1 MRDARGDLRGTCD
14 AFGRLT
20 PSQVFKRPVEPST
33 RNLIEQL
40 TRFTVTH
47 GLSALGGIVILT
59 LGWMLAGWVGRA
71 IDASLARLQT
81 MDATL
86 RRFTASLARYV
97 ILTFTVLAVL
107 SQFGIQ
113 TASLIAVFGAAGL
126 AIGLALQGTLSNLA
140 AGIMILVFRPFR
152 VGDDVEAAG
161 SRGTVVAIDLFSTEL
176 CRPDNVQLV
185 VPNGKIWGQ
194 PVTNYSAHKARR
206 LELKLVIDDSRDL
219 DEVIGAVQATV
230 VADSRVRP
238 DPGPAVTLS
247 DLTESAVTL
256 PAQVWC
262 GAADYKDLKVSLMKN
277 LKRTLKAALKTA
289 TS

>member
-1 MRDARGDLRGTCD
+1 M
-14 AFGRLT
+14 
-20 PSQVFKRPVEPST
+20 EPST
-33 RNLIEQL
+33 KDLIEQL
-40 TRFTVTH
+40 TLFTVTH
-47 GLSALGGIVILT
+47 GLSAFGGNVILT
-59 LGWMLAGWVGRA
+59 LGWMLAGWMGRA
-71 IDASLARLQT
+71 IDAPLMRLQT

-86 RRFTASLARYV
+86 RRFTASLARYL

-140 AGIMILVFRPFR
+140 ASIMILIFRPFR

-161 SRGTVVAIDLFSTEL
+161 SRGTVEAIDLFSTEL

-194 PVTNYSAHKARR
+194 SVTNYSAHKTRR

-219 DEVIGAVQATV
+219 DEVIGAVRATV
-230 VADSRVRP
+230 AADSCVLP
-238 DPGPAVTLS
+238 DPGPAVTVS
-247 DLTESAVTL
+247 DLTENAVTL
-256 PAQVWC
+256 TAQAWC
-262 GAADYKDLKVSLMKN
+262 AAADHEDLKVGLMKS
-277 LKRTLKAALKTA
+277 LKGTLKAALKTA
-289 TS
+289 AS